1 MIKTVPG
8 AKELKCYESF
18 LDQTGSFK
26 PCEAKNA
33 KDDFGLPQIITIG
46 IGARIMITK
55 NQNVDDKIVNGTI
68 GTVVDLINEKGV
80 DIIWMRPDDLSV
92 GKIKQGQLSSK
103 NKKLYPNCI
112 PIVRVEGNISVA
124 NDNTTYKR
132 KQFPIKL
139 CYAAT
144 IHKYQGRSLDQIVI
158 GGFDSRWMQGMLYTA
173 LTRCT
178 RAEGLFLQGFRC
190 ERIDISLFGNRDRS
204 PNFPPSPSDHPH
216 PHTEHSSPRLSAT
229 RISPRP
235 DFGDTI

>member
-1 MIKTVPG
+1 MRQKDDLDFAQILSIVRYMTINPKTDLEKLPDDQKKVISFLRSRVIPLDHPNYPHTALHIFPTNKDVDNFNNIMIKTVPG

-92 GKIKQGQLSSK
+92 GKIKQGQLS
-103 NKKLYPNCI
+103 
-112 PIVRVEGNISVA
+112 
-124 NDNTTYKR
+124 
-132 KQFPIKL
+132 
-139 CYAAT
+139 
-144 IHKYQGRSLDQIVI
+144 
-158 GGFDSRWMQGMLYTA
+158 
-173 LTRCT
+173 
-178 RAEGLFLQGFRC
+178 
-190 ERIDISLFGNRDRS
+190 
-204 PNFPPSPSDHPH
+204 
-216 PHTEHSSPRLSAT
+216 
-229 RISPRP
+229 
-235 DFGDTI
+235 